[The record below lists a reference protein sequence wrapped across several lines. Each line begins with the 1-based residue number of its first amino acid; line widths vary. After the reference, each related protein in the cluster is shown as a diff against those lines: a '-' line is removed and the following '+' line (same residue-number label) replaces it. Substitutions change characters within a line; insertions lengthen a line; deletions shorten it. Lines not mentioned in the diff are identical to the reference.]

1 MNTNLSN
8 IKKAAY
14 YLNNNDCVAIPTE
27 TVYGLAANA
36 YSSKAT
42 KKIFILKKR
51 PKTNPLIVHYL
62 NLADLKK
69 DCEID
74 KQFLK
79 LYSRFCPGPITFVL
93 KLKKGSKISKNVT
106 NKKTTIAVRFPK
118 HKLTR
123 KLLKILNFPLAAP
136 SANISQ
142 RISSVTKLDVVEEF
156 GKKIKFVLD
165 GGRSRE
171 GLESTIVNLVG
182 KQKILRLGS
191 IEKNK
196 IEKYLFKNNKK
207 SQQKITVPGQGKIHY
222 SPGIP
227 MRLNIKKPKKSEAF
241 LLISKRNHKNKNYFY
256 LSKNKNLK
264 EIARNLYKTLR
275 KVKNLGFK
283 AISVEKIPNKGLG
296 ETIND
301 RLLRAAKRK

>member
-1 MNTNLSN
+1 MNTDLSN

-51 PKTNPLIVHYL
+51 PKSNPLIVHYL

-241 LLISKRNHKNKNYFY
+241 LLISKRSNKNKNYFY
-256 LSKNKNLK
+256 LSKNKNLR

-275 KVKNLGFK
+275 IVKNLGFK
-283 AISVEKIPNKGLG
+283 SISVEKIPNKGIG

>member
-1 MNTNLSN
+1 M
-8 IKKAAY
+8 
-14 YLNNNDCVAIPTE
+14 
-27 TVYGLAANA
+27 
-36 YSSKAT
+36 
-42 KKIFILKKR
+42 
-51 PKTNPLIVHYL
+51 

-227 MRLNIKKPKKSEAF
+227 MRLNIKKPK
-241 LLISKRNHKNKNYFY
+241 
-256 LSKNKNLK
+256 NL
-264 EIARNLYKTLR
+264 
-275 KVKNLGFK
+275 
-283 AISVEKIPNKGLG
+283 
-296 ETIND
+296 
-301 RLLRAAKRK
+301 RLFF